1 MAKTVL
7 FGSKKSNIGAI
18 YSRGGGAEEGGHTV

>member
-7 FGSKKSNIGAI
+7 FGSKQSNFGAI
-18 YSRGGGAEEGGHTV
+18 YSRGGGGEEGGHPV